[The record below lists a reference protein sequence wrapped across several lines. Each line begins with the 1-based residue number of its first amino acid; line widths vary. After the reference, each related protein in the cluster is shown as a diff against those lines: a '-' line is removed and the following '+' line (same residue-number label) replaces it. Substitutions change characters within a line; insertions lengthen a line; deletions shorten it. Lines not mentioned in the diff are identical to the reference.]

1 MEEGLLLLKAR
12 EEGGRIG
19 LGSVW
24 AEVRRLGYLAGPMAA
39 VTLSQ
44 YLLPIISVM
53 IVGHLG
59 ELYLSSTSIAVS
71 IAGVTGFSFMLGMA
85 CALETLCGQAYG
97 AKQYRKLG
105 RQMYTAI
112 FCLFII
118 SIPLAILWTQ
128 MGKVLIFIGQ
138 DPLIA

>member
-105 RQMYTAI
+105 RQM
-112 FCLFII
+112 C
-118 SIPLAILWTQ
+118 
-128 MGKVLIFIGQ
+128 KV
-138 DPLIA
+138 